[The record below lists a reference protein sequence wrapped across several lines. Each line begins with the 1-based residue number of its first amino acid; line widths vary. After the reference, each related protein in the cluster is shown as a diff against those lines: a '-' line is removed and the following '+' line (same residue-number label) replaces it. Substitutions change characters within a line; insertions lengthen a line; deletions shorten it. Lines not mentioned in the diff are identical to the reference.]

1 MTDEKFN
8 PIANLPNLPG
18 AEIVDDETETNI
30 IDSTYPPIDG
40 PNKDM
45 IKPKI
50 ESVSKTLI
58 ENSDTPNQQPSKNTN
73 LFVTRIVISVILIAL
88 IFGGILLILQVTP
101 PIVNFFGGATKSIS
115 YLFVSNKTNTK
126 IPTTIALVATST
138 PVNNTSVATDTT
150 KATTTPAVTTQPA
163 TSTPVT
169 TTTPNTVARPKTPAK
184 LIAAVMSIDQV
195 GNRTILKFNVQN
207 TGGTP
212 SGPWSFSVN
221 LPSTQT
227 PVYNSVQQAS
237 LTQYSGV
244 INTLEFSADQDYP
257 ISITLYTQQGTF
269 VY

>member
-8 PIANLPNLPG
+8 PIANLPHLPG
-18 AEIVDDETETNI
+18 AEIVDDNTETNI

-45 IKPKI
+45 IKAKI
-50 ESVSKTLI
+50 ESTSKTLI
-58 ENSDTPNQQPSKNTN
+58 SDSDIPDQRPPKTTN
-73 LFVTRIVISVILIAL
+73 LLVTRIVISIVLIAL
-88 IFGGILLILQVTP
+88 IFGGILLILQITP
-101 PIVNFFGGATKSIS
+101 SVVNFFGGATKSITS
-115 YLFVSNKTNTK
+115 LFVSNKTNTK

-138 PVNNTSVATDTT
+138 PVNTTPATTATT
-150 KATTTPAVTTQPA
+150 KATTTPVVATQPA
-163 TSTPVT
+163 TSTPINTSVS
-169 TTTPNTVARPKTPAK
+169 NTVARPKTPAK
-184 LIAAVMSIDQV
+184 LIAAVMSTDQV
-195 GNRTILKFNVQN
+195 GGRTILKFNVQN
-207 TGGTP
+207 TGGTA

-227 PVYNSVQQAS
+227 PVYTSVQQAS

-244 INTLEFSADQDYP
+244 INTLEFTADQDYP

>member
-8 PIANLPNLPG
+8 PIANLPHLPG
-18 AEIVDDETETNI
+18 AEIVDDNTETNI

-45 IKPKI
+45 IKAKI
-50 ESVSKTLI
+50 ESTSKTLI
-58 ENSDTPNQQPSKNTN
+58 SDSDIPDQRPPKTTN
-73 LFVTRIVISVILIAL
+73 LLVTRIVISIVLIAL
-88 IFGGILLILQVTP
+88 IFGGILLILQITP
-101 PIVNFFGGATKSIS
+101 SVVNFFGGATKSITS
-115 YLFVSNKTNTK
+115 LFVSNKTNTK

-138 PVNNTSVATDTT
+138 PVNTSV
-150 KATTTPAVTTQPA
+150 
-163 TSTPVT
+163 S
-169 TTTPNTVARPKTPAK
+169 NTVARPKTPAK
-184 LIAAVMSIDQV
+184 LIAAVMSTDQV
-195 GNRTILKFNVQN
+195 GGRTILKFNVQN
-207 TGGTP
+207 TGGTA

-227 PVYNSVQQAS
+227 PVYTSVQQAS

-244 INTLEFSADQDYP
+244 INTLEFTADQDYP